1 MSHIDILW
9 LEQLATETSNFD
21 GLVMV
26 DFWAERCGPCR
37 MLAPVLHQIADQS
50 AGKVKLLKVDV
61 DAEENQPLSIKYG
74 ISSIPRVFFFAHGA
88 PVGDFVGVQSVDAVT
103 ALVEKYMPAGDVQ
116 KTQEATSIGD

>member
-1 MSHIDILW
+1 
-9 LEQLATETSNFD
+9 
-21 GLVMV
+21 MV

-88 PVGDFVGVQSVDAVT
+88 PVGDFV
-103 ALVEKYMPAGDVQ
+103 
-116 KTQEATSIGD
+116 